1 MGSRTSSD
9 ESYIL
14 ELCDHVL
21 GIQASRQATF
31 DFLRGDPGTRG
42 RGVKLRV
49 DAYYPP
55 LQLVIEYRERQHSED
70 VAFFDKR
77 DRLTIS
83 GIHRGE
89 QRKRYDE
96 RRRQILPAHDIT
108 LLELPFD
115 DFEHDSQ
122 KRLRRHRVH
131 DEQVIR
137 TKLARWLQCALPL
150 PE

>member
-14 ELCDHVL
+14 ELCDQVL

-49 DAYYPP
+49 DAYYPS

-108 LLELPFD
+108 LLELSFD
-115 DFEHDSQ
+115 DFEHDS
-122 KRLRRHRVH
+122 
-131 DEQVIR
+131 
-137 TKLARWLQCALPL
+137 
-150 PE
+150 